1 MDIMDTIQES
11 LQNNK
16 HLNKDVSDGI
26 FELVVIFHNSFPNVN
41 LENLNKRLKTLKIE
55 KTSKFEKSHISNYS
69 FTKNVLYF
77 NSDEISKE
85 YDARHVMMFELLNI
99 ITATDKQTGFNTDNR
114 FLALNVGLTEIIA
127 NFLVGNEGEK
137 LLYPDEAIMTNLIN
151 TVVGFE
157 NMLYAYFNNDSK
169 SSVSM
174 KNSKSILA
182 YVSLFFWSSGI
193 VLVVTNRIKYKSHKD
208 FLLSSLKFLL
218 ILFNCL
224 FNKLVFLFV
233 IMERSHNILI

>member
-1 MDIMDTIQES
+1 MILGDYMDIMDTIQET

-16 HLNKDVSDGI
+16 HINKDVSDGI

-69 FTKNVLYF
+69 FTKNILYF

-169 SSVSM
+169 
-174 KNSKSILA
+174 
-182 YVSLFFWSSGI
+182 
-193 VLVVTNRIKYKSHKD
+193 
-208 FLLSSLKFLL
+208 FLL
-218 ILFNCL
+218 
-224 FNKLVFLFV
+224 NKLIEAGVK
-233 IMERSHNILI
+233 M

>member
-1 MDIMDTIQES
+1 MDIMDTIKES
-11 LQNNK
+11 LNGNK
-16 HLNKDVSDGI
+16 YLTREVSDGI
-26 FELVVIFHNSFPNVN
+26 FELVVIFNNSFPNVN

-99 ITATDKQTGFNTDNR
+99 ITATDKQTGFNSDNR

-137 LLYPDEAIMTNLIN
+137 LLYPDEAVMTNLIN

-169 SSVSM
+169 
-174 KNSKSILA
+174 
-182 YVSLFFWSSGI
+182 
-193 VLVVTNRIKYKSHKD
+193 
-208 FLLSSLKFLL
+208 FL
-218 ILFNCL
+218 I
-224 FNKLVFLFV
+224 NKLIEAGVK
-233 IMERSHNILI
+233 M

>member
-1 MDIMDTIQES
+1 MDIMENIRTS
-11 LQNNK
+11 LENNTNITK
-16 HLNKDVSDGI
+16 EVSDGI
-26 FELVVIFHNSFPNVN
+26 FELVVIFHNSFPKVN

-99 ITATDKQTGFNTDNR
+99 ITATDKQTGFNSDNR

-157 NMLYAYFNNDSK
+157 NMVYAYFNNDSK
-169 SSVSM
+169 
-174 KNSKSILA
+174 
-182 YVSLFFWSSGI
+182 
-193 VLVVTNRIKYKSHKD
+193 
-208 FLLSSLKFLL
+208 FL
-218 ILFNCL
+218 I
-224 FNKLVFLFV
+224 NKLIEAGVK
-233 IMERSHNILI
+233 M